1 VCDAR
6 VYAVTA
12 SGLELLTRDHTLSQS
27 RDPELEAIRV
37 ANPTLDFVLR
47 WVGSEDRFAIEV
59 TERACAPGEVLAL
72 CTPNVCKVLGDELGK
87 WLARG
92 LDAPAAVVRHMESH
106 EPRLPAAL
114 AMIFPSRESAE
125 VPRPERPEAA
135 RWLEPDSV
143 VVLYAPDERLE
154 RRRYPLGPAVT
165 TVGRRGDND
174 IVFDHESISRRH
186 ARLERRADGVWLVD
200 ESTNGTLVN
209 GDPVR
214 EGRLRLHDRIM
225 IGKVLVVLSRSNVPF
240 EIVETVFT
248 DPIDGLT
255 GAHSRYYL
263 PEQIGRELERARHAQ
278 RPLSLVRLD
287 IVRFKQIN
295 DTFGYPAGDEVL
307 RAITQIARRH
317 VRPGNVLARY
327 AGDELAVLLPGTDR
341 EGAAALADAL
351 RAELA
356 AHAFDAAGSVIQGVT
371 VWVGVA
377 QASEESLTA
386 EDLVRAAAPKRAR

>member
-1 VCDAR
+1 
-6 VYAVTA
+6 
-12 SGLELLTRDHTLSQS
+12 
-27 RDPELEAIRV
+27 
-37 ANPTLDFVLR
+37 
-47 WVGSEDRFAIEV
+47 
-59 TERACAPGEVLAL
+59 
-72 CTPNVCKVLGDELGK
+72 
-87 WLARG
+87 
-92 LDAPAAVVRHMESH
+92 
-106 EPRLPAAL
+106 
-114 AMIFPSRESAE
+114 
-125 VPRPERPEAA
+125 
-135 RWLEPDSV
+135 LEPDSV

-165 TVGRRGDND
+165 TVGRRDDND

-186 ARLERRADGVWLVD
+186 ARLERRADGFWLVD

-209 GDPVR
+209 GNLVR

-225 IGKVLVVLSRSNVPF
+225 IGKVLVVLSRSGVPY
-240 EIVETVFT
+240 EIVETEFT
-248 DPIDGLT
+248 GPIDGLT
-255 GAHSRYYL
+255 GAHSRHYL
-263 PEQIGRELERARHAQ
+263 YEQIGRELELARHAQ

-287 IVRFKQIN
+287 IVRFKQVN

-317 VRPGNVLARY
+317 VRPDNVLARY

-356 AHAFDAAGSVIQGVT
+356 AHAFDAAGAVIQGVT
-371 VWVGVA
+371 VWVGIA
-377 QASEESLTA
+377 QASEETLSA